1 MNYFSRL
8 GGGIVS
14 TILVFA
20 FVSAHADSGVV
31 YTWEDKNG
39 VLAFSDDPTLAP
51 EGVKAEIWSLVSSEQ
66 NISIVRRTEGLLV
79 PPSEIVSSK
88 KAEKDSPQRSIPVV
102 SQGAFAVQLVRE
114 LGLAQNISYEEAAET
129 LLEIRISPPLGDWAL
144 NRAMTP
150 TLTTR
155 LRTLSVSATQMGWL
169 LITPEQALLA
179 FDTAAALTGLPIP
192 HIIETE
198 NGDDSNPLISI
209 PPLVYISPPPPQMIS
224 SYRWVP
230 VLSGFSFYG
239 TTVHG
244 YYALHRP
251 GLNAHHFKGYRFSFN
266 TRAIRHHFVNRLRGH
281 HDMVKYVAHH
291 PSRHK
296 EHRSTTI
303 FPSSQQTHQRQNI
316 LNLRH
321 SQQSHLKK
329 LHNPQDLIHSLS
341 PHKKNHQRHVSAP
354 RHRLKQKHIITKPH
368 SLSKG
373 HTNYKIHTA
382 SPRHSGRS
390 GHIR

>member
-1 MNYFSRL
+1 
-8 GGGIVS
+8 
-14 TILVFA
+14 
-20 FVSAHADSGVV
+20 
-31 YTWEDKNG
+31 NG

-51 EGVKAEIWSLVSSEQ
+51 KGVKAEVWSLSSEQ
-66 NISIVRRTEGLLV
+66 NISIIRRTKRLGKL
-79 PPSEIVSSK
+79 PPEIVPTK
-88 KAEKDSPQRSIPVV
+88 RVEEDRLQISIPVV

-129 LLEIRISPPLGDWAL
+129 LSEIRISPTLGDWAL
-144 NRAMTP
+144 DRAMTP

-192 HIIETE
+192 QITETE
-198 NGDDSNPLISI
+198 NRDVSNPLISVL
-209 PPLVYISPPPPQMIS
+209 PLVYISPPPLQMIS
-224 SYRWVP
+224 SYRWIP
-230 VLSGFSFYG
+230 VLNGFSFYG

-244 YYALHRP
+244 YYALHRA
-251 GLNAHHFKGYRFSFN
+251 GLNAHHFKGYRFAFN
-266 TRAIRHHFVNRLRGH
+266 GRAIRHHFVNRLHGRH
-281 HDMVKYVAHH
+281 NKAKYVAHH
-291 PSRHK
+291 PGRHK
-296 EHRSTTI
+296 EHRSTAI
-303 FPSSQQTHQRQNI
+303 FPSSQRIHQRQNI

-321 SQQSHLKK
+321 SQKSHLKK
-329 LHNPQDLIHSLS
+329 PHKPQDDLHSLS
-341 PHKKNHQRHVSAP
+341 PHTKKHQPHVSTP
-354 RHRLKQKHIITKPH
+354 RHRPRQKHIITKSH

-382 SPRHSGRS
+382 SPRHGRRS

>member
-1 MNYFSRL
+1 MNCFSRL

-20 FVSAHADSGVV
+20 FASAHAGSGVV
-31 YTWEDKNG
+31 YTWKDKNG

-51 EGVKAEIWSLVSSEQ
+51 KGVKAEVWSLSSEQ
-66 NISIVRRTEGLLV
+66 NINIVRRTERLLE
-79 PPSEIVSSK
+79 PPSEIVPNK
-88 KAEKDSPQRSIPVV
+88 KAEEDRPQISIPVV

-129 LLEIRISPPLGDWAL
+129 LSEIRISPTLGDWAL
-144 NRAMTP
+144 NSEMTP

-179 FDTAAALTGLPIP
+179 FDTAVALTGLPIP
-192 HIIETE
+192 QITETE
-198 NGDDSNPLISI
+198 NGDVSNPLISV
-209 PPLVYISPPPPQMIS
+209 PPLVYISPPPLQIIS

-230 VLSGFSFYG
+230 VLNGFSFYG
-239 TTVHG
+239 TTAHG
-244 YYALHRP
+244 YYALHRA

-266 TRAIRHHFVNRLRGH
+266 NRAIRHHFLNRLHGH
-281 HDMVKYVAHH
+281 HNKAKYVAHH
-291 PSRHK
+291 PGRHK
-296 EHRSTTI
+296 EHRSTAI
-303 FPSSQQTHQRQNI
+303 FSSSQRTHQRQNI

-321 SQQSHLKK
+321 SQKSHLKK
-329 LHNPQDLIHSLS
+329 PHKTQDDLHSLS
-341 PHKKNHQRHVSAP
+341 PHNKKHQPHASSP

-368 SLSKG
+368 SISEG

-382 SPRHSGRS
+382 SPRHGRRS